1 MFLLVLFGSLAL
13 LFISGIPIAF
23 ALFISSL
30 IYLLLIGE
38 YPLNIVAGKFIS
50 GPDSFTLLAIP
61 LFVSAGALMNLTG
74 VTRRIFGVAR
84 ALVGHLA
91 GGLGHVNIVASIIF
105 SGMSGAAMAD
115 AAGLGIIEIKAMREA
130 GYDDDFSVAVTAS
143 SSIIGPIIPPSM
155 PAVIYG
161 TVASVSVGGLFLGGI
176 IPGLMMGLFL
186 MALVVIYAKRRGYP
200 RGKRVSLME
209 LLRTLYEGFLPLMTP
224 VIIIGGIWTGWF
236 TPTEAAGAACVYAI
250 FLGLCYRELTP
261 QTFIE
266 VLKQNVTVS
275 GPALFILAA
284 SSLFNWIMAIE
295 QIPQIAASFL
305 LGITQNK
312 YIILF
317 IINIFLLV
325 IGTFL
330 PGDDSPH
337 SDTGSPYDPFGGS
350 SDPFRGCHDSQP
362 HDRTADAACGT
373 RLVRVGPH
381 YTTTLRKSG
390 PIRLGL
396 HPSPDRCPVAH
407 HVHPSIGPVYPEHD
421 DQMTHQ
427 APVKMMISTLRG
439 QVCGPAQLG
448 LLCL

>member
-1 MFLLVLFGSLAL
+1 MLLLALFGSLII

-74 VTRRIFGVAR
+74 ITRRIFGVAN
-84 ALVGHLA
+84 ALVGHLT

-115 AAGLGIIEIKAMREA
+115 AAGLGLIEIKAMREA

-143 SSIIGPIIPPSM
+143 SSIIGPIIPPSV

-186 MALVVIYAKRRGYP
+186 MVLVTFYAKRRGYP
-200 RGKRVSLME
+200 SAKRVSFIE
-209 LLRTLYEGFLPLMTP
+209 LLRVMYEGFLPLMTP

-250 FLGLCYRELTP
+250 LLGLYYGELTP

-284 SSLFNWIMAIE
+284 ASLFNWIMAIE

-305 LGITQNK
+305 LGFTQNK

-330 PGDDSPH
+330 PPI
-337 SDTGSPYDPFGGS
+337 PAMILLIPILDPLMTTLGVHPIHFGVVMLLNLMIGLLT
-350 SDPFRGCHDSQP
+350 PP
-362 HDRTADAACGT
+362 
-373 RLVRVGPH
+373 VGPVL
-381 YTTTLRKSG
+381 YVLV
-390 PIRLGL
+390 PITKL
-396 HPSPDRCPVAH
+396 PFEKVARS
-407 HVHPSIGPVYPEHD
+407 VWVFILPLIAVLLLITYIPQLVLFIPN
-421 DQMTHQ
+421 
-427 APVKMMISTLRG
+427 MMIK
-439 QVCGPAQLG
+439 
-448 LLCL
+448 

>member
-1 MFLLVLFGSLAL
+1 MLLLVLFGSLAL
-13 LFISGIPIAF
+13 LLVSGIPIAF

-38 YPLNIVAGKFIS
+38 YPLNIVAQKFIS

-61 LFVSAGALMNLTG
+61 LFVAAGSLMNLTG
-74 VTRRIFGVAR
+74 ITRRIFGVAN
-84 ALVGHLA
+84 ALVGHLT

-105 SGMSGAAMAD
+105 SGMSGSAMAD
-115 AAGLGIIEIKAMREA
+115 AAGLGLIEIKAMREA

-143 SSIIGPIIPPSM
+143 SSIIGPIIPPSV

-161 TVASVSVGGLFLGGI
+161 TVASVSVGALFLGGI

-186 MALVVIYAKRRGYP
+186 MVLVTFYAKRRGYP
-200 RGKRVSLME
+200 RGKRVSFRE
-209 LLRTLYEGFLPLMTP
+209 LLRVLYEGFLPLMTP

-250 FLGLCYRELTP
+250 LLGLYYRELTL

-266 VLKQNVTVS
+266 VLKQNITVS

-284 SSLFNWIMAIE
+284 ASLFNWIMAIE

-305 LGITQNK
+305 LGFTQNK
-312 YIILF
+312 YLILF

-330 PGDDSPH
+330 PPI
-337 SDTGSPYDPFGGS
+337 PAMILLIPILDPLMTTVGVHPIHFGVVMLLNLMIGLLT
-350 SDPFRGCHDSQP
+350 PP
-362 HDRTADAACGT
+362 
-373 RLVRVGPH
+373 VGPVL
-381 YTTTLRKSG
+381 YVLV
-390 PIRLGL
+390 PITEL
-396 HPSPDRCPVAH
+396 PFEKVARS
-407 HVHPSIGPVYPEHD
+407 VWVFILPLIAVLLLITYIPQLVLAIPN
-421 DQMTHQ
+421 
-427 APVKMMISTLRG
+427 MMIR
-439 QVCGPAQLG
+439 
-448 LLCL
+448 

>member
-1 MFLLVLFGSLAL
+1 MLLLVLFGSLAL

-38 YPLNIVAGKFIS
+38 YPLNIVAQKFIS

-74 VTRRIFGVAR
+74 ITRRIFGVAN

-115 AAGLGIIEIKAMREA
+115 AAGLGLIEIKAMREA

-143 SSIIGPIIPPSM
+143 SSIIGPIIPPSV

-186 MALVVIYAKRRGYP
+186 MVLVTFYAKRRGYP
-200 RGKRVSLME
+200 RGKRVSFGE
-209 LLRTLYEGFLPLMTP
+209 LLRVLYEGFLPLMTP

-250 FLGLCYRELTP
+250 
-261 QTFIE
+261 
-266 VLKQNVTVS
+266 
-275 GPALFILAA
+275 
-284 SSLFNWIMAIE
+284 
-295 QIPQIAASFL
+295 
-305 LGITQNK
+305 
-312 YIILF
+312 
-317 IINIFLLV
+317 
-325 IGTFL
+325 
-330 PGDDSPH
+330 
-337 SDTGSPYDPFGGS
+337 
-350 SDPFRGCHDSQP
+350 
-362 HDRTADAACGT
+362 
-373 RLVRVGPH
+373 
-381 YTTTLRKSG
+381 
-390 PIRLGL
+390 
-396 HPSPDRCPVAH
+396 
-407 HVHPSIGPVYPEHD
+407 
-421 DQMTHQ
+421 
-427 APVKMMISTLRG
+427 
-439 QVCGPAQLG
+439 
-448 LLCL
+448 

>member
-1 MFLLVLFGSLAL
+1 MLLLVLFGSLAL
-13 LFISGIPIAF
+13 LFVSGIPIAF

-38 YPLNIVAGKFIS
+38 YPLNIVAQKFIS

-74 VTRRIFGVAR
+74 ITRRIFGVAN
-84 ALVGHLA
+84 ALVGHLT

-105 SGMSGAAMAD
+105 SGMSGSAMAD
-115 AAGLGIIEIKAMREA
+115 AAGLGLIEIKAMREA

-143 SSIIGPIIPPSM
+143 SSIIGPIIPPSV

-161 TVASVSVGGLFLGGI
+161 TVASVSVGALFLGGI

-186 MALVVIYAKRRGYP
+186 MVLVTFYAKRRGYP
-200 RGKRVSLME
+200 RGKRVSFRE
-209 LLRTLYEGFLPLMTP
+209 LLRVLCEGFLPLMTP

-250 FLGLCYRELTP
+250 LLGLYYRELTL

-284 SSLFNWIMAIE
+284 ASLFNWIMAIE

-305 LGITQNK
+305 LGFTQNK
-312 YIILF
+312 YLILF

-330 PGDDSPH
+330 PPI
-337 SDTGSPYDPFGGS
+337 PAMILLIPILDPLMTAVGVHPIHFGVVMLLNLMIGLLT
-350 SDPFRGCHDSQP
+350 PP
-362 HDRTADAACGT
+362 
-373 RLVRVGPH
+373 VGPVL
-381 YTTTLRKSG
+381 YVLV
-390 PIRLGL
+390 PITEL
-396 HPSPDRCPVAH
+396 PFEKVARS
-407 HVHPSIGPVYPEHD
+407 VWVFILPLMAVLLLITYIPQLILFIPN
-421 DQMTHQ
+421 
-427 APVKMMISTLRG
+427 MMIR
-439 QVCGPAQLG
+439 
-448 LLCL
+448 

>member
-1 MFLLVLFGSLAL
+1 MFLLVLFVSLAL

-200 RGKRVSLME
+200 RGKRVSLMQ
-209 LLRTLYEGFLPLMTP
+209 LLRALYEGFLPLMTP

-295 QIPQIAASFL
+295 QTPQIAASFL

-330 PGDDSPH
+330 PPI
-337 SDTGSPYDPFGGS
+337 PAMILLIPILDPLMTHLGVHPIHFGVVMILNLMIGLLT
-350 SDPFRGCHDSQP
+350 PP
-362 HDRTADAACGT
+362 
-373 RLVRVGPH
+373 VGPVL
-381 YTTTLRKSG
+381 YVLV
-390 PIRLGL
+390 PIAKL
-396 HPSPDRCPVAH
+396 PFEQVARS
-407 HVHPSIGPVYPEHD
+407 VWVFILPLIAVLLLITYIPQLVLFIPN
-421 DQMTHQ
+421 
-427 APVKMMISTLRG
+427 MMFK
-439 QVCGPAQLG
+439 
-448 LLCL
+448 

>member
-330 PGDDSPH
+330 PPI
-337 SDTGSPYDPFGGS
+337 PAMILLIPILDPLMTHLGVHPIHFGVVMILNLMIGLLT
-350 SDPFRGCHDSQP
+350 PP
-362 HDRTADAACGT
+362 
-373 RLVRVGPH
+373 VGPVL
-381 YTTTLRKSG
+381 YVLV
-390 PIRLGL
+390 PIAKL
-396 HPSPDRCPVAH
+396 PFEQVARS
-407 HVHPSIGPVYPEHD
+407 VWVFILPLIAVLLLITYIPQLVLFIPN
-421 DQMTHQ
+421 
-427 APVKMMISTLRG
+427 MMFK
-439 QVCGPAQLG
+439 
-448 LLCL
+448 

>member
-1 MFLLVLFGSLAL
+1 MLLLVLFGSLAL

-30 IYLLLIGE
+30 TYLLLIGE

-74 VTRRIFGVAR
+74 ITRRIFGVAR

-115 AAGLGIIEIKAMREA
+115 AAGLGLIEIKAMREA

-143 SSIIGPIIPPSM
+143 SSIIGPIIPPSV

-161 TVASVSVGGLFLGGI
+161 TVASVSVGGLFMGGI

-186 MALVVIYAKRRGYP
+186 MALVVFFAKRRGYP
-200 RGKRVSLME
+200 REKRVSFMG
-209 LLRTLYEGFLPLMTP
+209 LLRALYEGFLPLMTP

-261 QTFIE
+261 QTFID

-305 LGITQNK
+305 LGFTQNK

-330 PGDDSPH
+330 PPI
-337 SDTGSPYDPFGGS
+337 PAMILLIPILDPLMSVLGVHPIHFGVVMLLNLMIGLLT
-350 SDPFRGCHDSQP
+350 PP
-362 HDRTADAACGT
+362 
-373 RLVRVGPH
+373 VGPVL
-381 YTTTLRKSG
+381 YVLV
-390 PIRLGL
+390 PIAKLPFEKVVRSVWIFILPL
-396 HPSPDRCPVAH
+396 IAVLLLITYIPQLVLFIPN
-407 HVHPSIGPVYPEHD
+407 
-421 DQMTHQ
+421 
-427 APVKMMISTLRG
+427 MMFR
-439 QVCGPAQLG
+439 
-448 LLCL
+448 

>member
-1 MFLLVLFGSLAL
+1 MLLLVLFGSLAL

-38 YPLNIVAGKFIS
+38 YPLNIVAQKFIS

-74 VTRRIFGVAR
+74 ITRRIFGVAN

-115 AAGLGIIEIKAMREA
+115 AAGLGLIEIKAMREA

-143 SSIIGPIIPPSM
+143 SSIIGPIIPPSV

-186 MALVVIYAKRRGYP
+186 MVLVTFYAKRRGYP
-200 RGKRVSLME
+200 RGKRVSFGE
-209 LLRTLYEGFLPLMTP
+209 LLRVLYEGFLPLMTP

-250 FLGLCYRELTP
+250 FLGLCYRELTL

-266 VLKQNVTVS
+266 VLKQNITVS

-284 SSLFNWIMAIE
+284 ASLFNWIMAIE

-305 LGITQNK
+305 LGFTQNK
-312 YIILF
+312 YLILF

-330 PGDDSPH
+330 PPI
-337 SDTGSPYDPFGGS
+337 PAMILLIPILDPLMAALGVHPIHFGVVMLLNLMIGLLT
-350 SDPFRGCHDSQP
+350 PP
-362 HDRTADAACGT
+362 
-373 RLVRVGPH
+373 VGPVL
-381 YTTTLRKSG
+381 YVLV
-390 PIRLGL
+390 PITQL
-396 HPSPDRCPVAH
+396 PFEKVARS
-407 HVHPSIGPVYPEHD
+407 VWVFLLPLIAVLLLITYIPQLVLSIPN
-421 DQMTHQ
+421 
-427 APVKMMISTLRG
+427 MMIR
-439 QVCGPAQLG
+439 
-448 LLCL
+448 